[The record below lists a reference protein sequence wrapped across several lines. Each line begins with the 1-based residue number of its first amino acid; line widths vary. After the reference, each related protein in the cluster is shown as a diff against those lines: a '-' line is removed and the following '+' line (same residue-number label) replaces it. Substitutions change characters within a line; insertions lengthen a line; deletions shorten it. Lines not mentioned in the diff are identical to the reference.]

1 MRILITGGLGFIGRT
16 LTRRFLAEGGHEI
29 VLVDTLSEQVHGHN
43 PDYSDITD
51 DPSVMFMHADICC
64 KGVLAE
70 ALKDVD
76 VVYHL
81 AAETGTGQSMYQI
94 EHYYRTNVTGSAI
107 LMEEIVRTN
116 STRPSHVILS
126 SSRSVYGE
134 GAYIAANSGNPENAE
149 RHYPEERTR
158 TAMEV
163 GKFDFEK
170 NGSPMIP
177 VATRETDPTNPRS
190 LYAASK
196 LAQEHICQI
205 SCASVGVRYT
215 ALRLQNVYGP
225 GQSLRNPY
233 TGIMSIFT
241 NILRQ
246 NGRINVFEDG
256 LESRDFIFVED
267 VARAFQAA
275 AELSATAPQIIN
287 VGTGQAI
294 SVQYMVDILAQK
306 MGASDC
312 SFVSGDF
319 RPGDIRHNFADINLM
334 RDILGVIPQ
343 VSLADGLS
351 QTVDWALT
359 QPVEVDKST
368 KATAELKSLLR
379 R

>member
-1 MRILITGGLGFIGRT
+1 M
-16 LTRRFLAEGGHEI
+16 
-29 VLVDTLSEQVHGHN
+29 
-43 PDYSDITD
+43 
-51 DPSVMFMHADICC
+51 
-64 KGVLAE
+64 
-70 ALKDVD
+70 
-76 VVYHL
+76 
-81 AAETGTGQSMYQI
+81 
-94 EHYYRTNVTGSAI
+94 
-107 LMEEIVRTN
+107 
-116 STRPSHVILS
+116 
-126 SSRSVYGE
+126 
-134 GAYIAANSGNPENAE
+134 
-149 RHYPEERTR
+149 
-158 TAMEV
+158 
-163 GKFDFEK
+163 
-170 NGSPMIP
+170 
-177 VATRETDPTNPRS
+177 
-190 LYAASK
+190 
-196 LAQEHICQI
+196 
-205 SCASVGVRYT
+205 
-215 ALRLQNVYGP
+215 
-225 GQSLRNPY
+225 
-233 TGIMSIFT
+233 
-241 NILRQ
+241 
-246 NGRINVFEDG
+246 
-256 LESRDFIFVED
+256 ESRDFIFVED